1 MSEWGREGDRSGEKR
16 GGGVGRK
23 GRGSESGERKSMNQ
37 EWEGKEKKEKMGRK
51 RDKRRG
57 GRVDN
62 TLTEECPCA
71 KLCRR
76 GDRRQKKK
84 KRRIS

>member
-1 MSEWGREGDRSGEKR
+1 MSGEGKATGVERERREEEEWGGKEEGAK
-16 GGGVGRK
+16 VGREK
-23 GRGSESGERKSMNQ
+23 PMNQ
-37 EWEGKEKKEKMGRK
+37 EWEGKERKERMGRK

-76 GDRRQKKK
+76 GDRRQ
-84 KRRIS
+84 